1 MSGTFGEMGNLLK
14 QAQQMQRELDR
25 AREELKSARVD
36 GTAGGGAVRVV
47 VSGDGMVLEVHIAPE
62 AASDT
67 AVGAAKSRDVSM
79 LEDLV
84 LAACRDGIQRAN
96 ALREERLARVTGGL
110 NLPGI
115 L

>member
-25 AREELKSARVD
+25 AREEITKMRVE
-36 GTAGGGAVRVV
+36 GTAGGGVVRAE
-47 VSGDGMVLEVHIAPE
+47 VSGDGMLLKLHIQPDLLASGD
-62 AASDT
+62 AAIVEET
-67 AVGAAKSRDVSM
+67 
-79 LEDLV
+79 V
-84 LAACRDGIQRAN
+84 LAAVRDGLQRATTM
-96 ALREERLARVTGGL
+96 RDERMAKVTGGL

>member
-25 AREELKSARVD
+25 AREELKAARVE
-36 GTAGGGAVRVV
+36 GTAGGGAVRVEI
-47 VSGDGMVLEVHIAPE
+47 SGEGMVLKVHIAPE
-62 AASDT
+62 AAADGT
-67 AVGAAKSRDVSM
+67 RRDASM

-84 LAACRDGIQRAN
+84 LAACRDGIQRAT

>member
-25 AREELKSARVD
+25 VREELARTRVD
-36 GTAGGGAVRVV
+36 GTSGGGVVRVEV
-47 VSGDGMVLEVHIAPE
+47 TADGMVHKVHVKPE
-62 AASDT
+62 LVSS
-67 AVGAAKSRDVSM
+67 GDVSM
-79 LEDLV
+79 IEDAV
-84 LAACRDGIQRAN
+84 LAAVRDALAN
-96 ALREERLARVTGGL
+96 AAKLREEKMKKVTGGL

>member
-25 AREELKSARVD
+25 ARDELTKARVE
-36 GTAGGGAVRVV
+36 GSAGGGAVKVE
-47 VSGDGMVLEVHIAPE
+47 VSGDGMVQKISIQPE
-62 AASDT
+62 I
-67 AVGAAKSRDVSM
+67 VSGGDATM
-79 LEDLV
+79 IEETV
-84 LAACRDGIQRAN
+84 LAAVRDGLQRATT
-96 ALREERLARVTGGL
+96 LRDERMAKVTGGL

>member
-25 AREELKSARVD
+25 AREELVKMRVE
-36 GTAGGGAVRVV
+36 GSAGGGVVRVE
-47 VSGDGMVLEVHIAPE
+47 VSGEGMVLKVHVKPE
-62 AASDT
+62 LVASGDASLIEET
-67 AVGAAKSRDVSM
+67 
-79 LEDLV
+79 V
-84 LAACRDGIQRAN
+84 LAAVRDGLTRA
-96 ALREERLARVTGGL
+96 ATMRQERMAKVTGGL

>member
-1 MSGTFGEMGNLLK
+1 MTGAFGEMGNLLK

-25 AREELKSARVD
+25 ARDELRAARVE
-36 GTAGGGAVRVV
+36 GTAGGGAVRVEV
-47 VSGDGMVLEVHIAPE
+47 NGEGMVQRVRIAPE
-62 AASDT
+62 LQSSGDLAN
-67 AVGAAKSRDVSM
+67 
-79 LEDLV
+79 LEETV
-84 LAACRDGIQRAN
+84 LAAMRDAIQRAN

>member
-25 AREELKSARVD
+25 AREELSKARVE
-36 GTAGGGAVRVV
+36 GSAGGGAVKVE
-47 VSGDGMVLEVHIAPE
+47 VSGDGMVQKVSIKPE
-62 AASDT
+62 IVAQNDAT
-67 AVGAAKSRDVSM
+67 M
-79 LEDLV
+79 LEETV
-84 LAACRDGIQRAN
+84 FAAIRDALQRATT
-96 ALREERLARVTGGL
+96 LRDERMAKVTGGL

>member
-25 AREELKSARVD
+25 AREEISRARVE
-36 GTAGGGAVRVV
+36 GTAGGGAVRADVT
-47 VSGDGMVLEVHIAPE
+47 GDGMLLKVHIQPE
-62 AASDT
+62 LAASGD
-67 AVGAAKSRDVSM
+67 AS
-79 LEDLV
+79 LIEDAV
-84 LAACRDGIQRAN
+84 LAAVRDGLQRA
-96 ALREERLARVTGGL
+96 ATLRDERMAKVTGGL

>member
-25 AREELKSARVD
+25 AREELAKARVE
-36 GTAGGGAVRVV
+36 GTAGGGAVRVE
-47 VSGDGMVLEVHIAPE
+47 VSGEGMVLKVHIKPE
-62 AASDT
+62 LVAHGDAAIVEDT
-67 AVGAAKSRDVSM
+67 
-79 LEDLV
+79 V
-84 LAACRDGIQRAN
+84 LAAVRDGLQRA
-96 ALREERLARVTGGL
+96 ASLREERMAKVTGGL

>member
-25 AREELKSARVD
+25 AREELKSARID
-36 GTAGGGAVRVV
+36 GTAGGGVVRVV

-62 AASDT
+62 AAKHV
-67 AVGAAKSRDVSM
+67 ANGRDASM

>member
-25 AREELKSARVD
+25 VREELAKTRVE
-36 GTAGGGAVRVV
+36 GSSGGGVVRVEV
-47 VSGDGMVLEVHIAPE
+47 TADGMVQKIHVKPDLVQ
-62 AASDT
+62 S
-67 AVGAAKSRDVSM
+67 GDVSM
-79 LEDLV
+79 LEEAL
-84 LAACRDGIQRAN
+84 LAAVRDALGN
-96 ALREERLARVTGGL
+96 AAKLREDKMKKVTGGL

>member
-25 AREELKSARVD
+25 VREELAKTRVE
-36 GTAGGGAVRVV
+36 GRAGGGAVRVEV
-47 VSGDGMVLEVHIAPE
+47 TGDGMVQKIALEPE
-62 AASDT
+62 LLASKDK
-67 AVGAAKSRDVSM
+67 ALVEEA
-79 LEDLV
+79 V
-84 LAACRDGIQRAN
+84 LAAVRDGLSKAN
-96 ALREERLARVTGGL
+96 KLREEKLSKVTGGL

>member
-25 AREELKSARVD
+25 VREELTHLRVEGSA
-36 GTAGGGAVRVV
+36 GNGAVRVE
-47 VSGDGMVLEVHIAPE
+47 VSGDGMIQKVHIKPE
-62 AASDT
+62 VMRSVDAAQLEEAIFTSMRD
-67 AVGAAKSRDVSM
+67 ALQSAAK
-79 LEDLV
+79 L
-84 LAACRDGIQRAN
+84 RA
-96 ALREERLARVTGGL
+96 EKMSKVTGGL